1 MKKQNLYK
9 APPKFNCKPPAL
21 FSIPLSD
28 YSDEMNKKRD
38 KTLFI
43 KMKEL
48 EKKTQQLKENMEL
61 LSKKHSF
68 SLQLIQEMIAAS
80 CNLNYGHKQRK
91 IK

>member
-9 APPKFNCKPPAL
+9 TPVKFNCKPPLL
-21 FSIPLSD
+21 FAIPLSD
-28 YSDEMNKKRD
+28 YSDEMDKERD
-38 KTLFI
+38 KNLFK

-68 SLQLIQEMIAAS
+68 HLHLIQEMIAAS
-80 CNLNYGHKQRK
+80 YNINYRLTQRK

>member
-9 APPKFNCKPPAL
+9 ALEKFNCKPPAL

-28 YSDEMNKKRD
+28 YSDEMNKERD
-38 KTLFI
+38 KSLFI

-48 EKKTQQLKENMEL
+48 KKTQQLKENMEL

-68 SLQLIQEMIAAS
+68 SLQINTGNDSSKLQP
-80 CNLNYGHKQRK
+80 
-91 IK
+91 